1 MENKLT
7 QKEIN
12 KIIENHKHWLNADV
26 DGWDNMKA
34 NFSNQDLGYADLSDA
49 DLHGV
54 DLGGANLIYANL
66 SGTNL
71 SHANL
76 SGADLSRADLCD
88 ANLCGANLRNAD
100 LSCADLCDANLS
112 NANLRYAD
120 LSYADLSYANLCGAY
135 LRNADLSRAD
145 LSDADLR
152 NANLR
157 NANLSYA
164 NLSGANLHGAYLGS
178 ADFRSANLSNAN
190 LLGTKNMMYI
200 PMACPEEDSFIGFKK
215 AVYAG
220 KNYIVKLE
228 ISADA
233 LRSSATSRKCRCNK
247 AKVLEIQNINGSKA
261 NIDVVHSTFDPS
273 FQYKTGQIVEEPKYD
288 NNRFNE
294 CSKGIHFFINRQ
306 EAVNY

>member
-12 KIIENHKHWLNADV
+12 KIIENHKHWLNKDV

-34 NFSNQDLGYADLSDA
+34 NFSNQDLSYADLSDA
-49 DLHGV
+49 NLHGV

-76 SGADLSRADLCD
+76 SGANLS
-88 ANLCGANLRNAD
+88 GAD
-100 LSCADLCDANLS
+100 LSGADLS
-112 NANLRYAD
+112 GANLRYAN
-120 LSYADLSYANLCGAY
+120 LRYAN
-135 LRNADLSRAD
+135 

-152 NANLR
+152 
-157 NANLSYA
+157 
-164 NLSGANLHGAYLGS
+164 
-178 ADFRSANLSNAN
+178 SANFSDADLSD
-190 LLGTKNMMYI
+190 TKNMIYI
-200 PMACPEEDSFIGFKK
+200 PMACPEEGSFIGFKK

-228 ISADA
+228 ILADA

-247 AKVLEIQNINGSKA
+247 AKVLEIQNVDGSKA
-261 NIDVVHSTFDPS
+261 NIDVVHSIFDPS
-273 FQYKTGQIVEEPKYD
+273 FQYKAGQIVEEPNFD
-288 NNRFNE
+288 DNRFNK

-306 EAVNY
+306 EAVDF

>member
-1 MENKLT
+1 MGNKLT

-26 DGWDNMKA
+26 DGWNNMKA
-34 NFSNQDLGYADLSDA
+34 NFSNQDLSYADLSDA

-76 SGADLSRADLCD
+76 SGADLSGADLRN
-88 ANLCGANLRNAD
+88 ANLCYANLCFVNLNYAK
-100 LSCADLCDANLS
+100 LCNANLS
-112 NANLRYAD
+112 NADLSDADINYANLSDANLNYANLSDAD
-120 LSYADLSYANLCGAY
+120 LSYADLS
-135 LRNADLSRAD
+135 
-145 LSDADLR
+145 

-178 ADFRSANLSNAN
+178 ADFRSANLNNAD
-190 LLGTKNMMYI
+190 LSGTKNMMYI
-200 PMACPEEDSFIGFKK
+200 PMACPEEGSFIGFKK
-215 AVYAG
+215 AVYGG

-228 ISADA
+228 ILADA

-247 AKVLEIQNINGSKA
+247 AKVLEIQNVDGSKA
-261 NIDVVHSTFDPS
+261 NIDVVHSTCDPS

>member
-26 DGWDNMKA
+26 DGWNNMKA
-34 NFSNQDLGYADLSDA
+34 NFSNQDLSYADLSDA
-49 DLHGV
+49 NLHGV

-76 SGADLSRADLCD
+76 SGADLSGADLRN
-88 ANLCGANLRNAD
+88 ANLCYANLCFVNLNYAK
-100 LSCADLCDANLS
+100 LCNANLS
-112 NANLRYAD
+112 NAD
-120 LSYADLSYANLCGAY
+120 LSDADINYANLSDANLNY
-135 LRNADLSRAD
+135 ANLSDAD

-178 ADFRSANLSNAN
+178 ADFRSANLNNAD
-190 LLGTKNMMYI
+190 LSGTKNMMYI
-200 PMACPEEDSFIGFKK
+200 PMACPEEGSFIGFKK

-228 ISADA
+228 ILADA

-247 AKVLEIQNINGSKA
+247 AKVLEIQNVDGSKA
-261 NIDVVHSTFDPS
+261 NIDVVHSTCDPS

>member
-26 DGWDNMKA
+26 DGWNNMKA
-34 NFSNQDLGYADLSDA
+34 NFSNQDLSYADLSDA

-76 SGADLSRADLCD
+76 SGADLSGADLRN
-88 ANLCGANLRNAD
+88 ANLCYANLCFVNLNYAK
-100 LSCADLCDANLS
+100 LCNANLS
-112 NANLRYAD
+112 NAD
-120 LSYADLSYANLCGAY
+120 LSDADINYANLSDANLNY
-135 LRNADLSRAD
+135 ANLSDAD

-178 ADFRSANLSNAN
+178 ADFRSANLNNAD
-190 LLGTKNMMYI
+190 LSGTKNMMYI
-200 PMACPEEDSFIGFKK
+200 PMACPEEGSFIGFKK

-228 ISADA
+228 ILADA

-247 AKVLEIQNINGSKA
+247 AKVLEIQNVDGSKA
-261 NIDVVHSTFDPS
+261 NIDVVHSTCDPS

-288 NNRFNE
+288 DNRFNV

-306 EAVNY
+306 EAVDF

>member
-88 ANLCGANLRNAD
+88 ANLCGAD
-100 LSCADLCDANLS
+100 LSDANL
-112 NANLRYAD
+112 R
-120 LSYADLSYANLCGAY
+120 YADLSYANLCGAY

-152 NANLR
+152 NANL
-157 NANLSYA
+157 SYA

-178 ADFRSANLSNAN
+178 ADFRSANLNNAD
-190 LLGTKNMMYI
+190 LSGAKNMMYI
-200 PMACPEEDSFIGFKK
+200 PMACPEEGSFIGFKK

-228 ISADA
+228 ISVDA

-247 AKVLEIQNINGSKA
+247 AKVLEIQNVDGSKA
-261 NIDVVHSTFDPS
+261 NIDVVHSTYDPS

-306 EAVNY
+306 EAVDF

>member
-12 KIIENHKHWLNADV
+12 KIIENHKHWLNKDV

-34 NFSNQDLGYADLSDA
+34 NFSNQDLSYADLSDA
-49 DLHGV
+49 NLHGV

-76 SGADLSRADLCD
+76 SGADLSGADLSD
-88 ANLCGANLRNAD
+88 ANLCDTN
-100 LSCADLCDANLS
+100 
-112 NANLRYAD
+112 
-120 LSYADLSYANLCGAY
+120 LSYANLSGT
-135 LRNADLSRAD
+135 NLSHANLSNAD
-145 LSDADLR
+145 LSDADI
-152 NANLR
+152 NYANLSYANLNYANLSDVDFRGTDLR

-164 NLSGANLHGAYLGS
+164 DLSDANIHGAYLGS
-178 ADFRSANLSNAN
+178 ADFRSANLNNAD
-190 LLGTKNMMYI
+190 LSDTKNMMYI
-200 PMACPEEDSFIGFKK
+200 PMACPEEGSFIGFKK

-247 AKVLEIQNINGSKA
+247 AKVLEIQNVDGSKA
-261 NIDVVHSTFDPS
+261 NIDVVHSTCDPS

>member
-26 DGWDNMKA
+26 DGWNNMKA
-34 NFSNQDLGYADLSDA
+34 NFSNQDLSYADLSDA

-76 SGADLSRADLCD
+76 SGADLSGADLSD
-88 ANLCGANLRNAD
+88 ANLCYANLCFVNLNYAKLCNANLSDAD
-100 LSCADLCDANLS
+100 LSDADINYAN
-112 NANLRYAD
+112 
-120 LSYADLSYANLCGAY
+120 LSYANLNYA
-135 LRNADLSRAD
+135 N
-145 LSDADLR
+145 LSDVDFRGTDLR

-164 NLSGANLHGAYLGS
+164 NLSDANLHSAYLGS
-178 ADFRSANLSNAN
+178 ADFRSANLNNAD
-190 LLGTKNMMYI
+190 LSDTKNMMYI
-200 PMACPEEDSFIGFKK
+200 PMACPEEGSFIGFKK

-247 AKVLEIQNINGSKA
+247 AKVLEIQNVDGSKA
-261 NIDVVHSTFDPS
+261 NIDVVHSTCDPS

-288 NNRFNE
+288 DNRFNV

-306 EAVNY
+306 EAVDF

>member
-145 LSDADLR
+145 LSDADLSR
-152 NANLR
+152 ANLSY
-157 NANLSYA
+157 ANLSYA

-178 ADFRSANLSNAN
+178 ADFRSANLNNAD
-190 LLGTKNMMYI
+190 LSGTKNIMYI
-200 PMACPEEDSFIGFKK
+200 PMVCPEEGSFIGFKK
-215 AVYAG
+215 AVYG
-220 KNYIVKLE
+220 DKDYIVKLE
-228 ISADA
+228 IPADA

-247 AKVLEIQNINGSKA
+247 AKVLEIQNVDGSKA
-261 NIDVVHSTFDPS
+261 NIDVVHSTYDS
-273 FQYKTGQIVEEPKYD
+273 LFQYKAGQIVEEPNFD
-288 NNRFNE
+288 DNRFNE
-294 CSKGIHFFINRQ
+294 CSKGIHFFINRH
-306 EAVNY
+306 EAVDF